1 MGRRVVAVAAVGVAT
16 LLMLGAGARAQTYP
30 PPTVSI
36 TVDPAQPVQG
46 QKVTVVLT
54 GCKPRTIALIGFDLV
69 LVGTPVVGSDG
80 VATTKVRVPRFA
92 RPGRHTVT
100 GACLGTNGRAVVVST
115 RITVRPAAGGATAP
129 VADDSTGTGGDGLA
143 ATVGGGTGGGTTG
156 GGSTGAAGAEAV
168 GGLPSLDGLAGPE
181 VPADADEIY
190 EAAAIAGTVDAAEPG
205 ATQAPS
211 GAEAT
216 NAATTDSGPGTMGT
230 LARVAFG
237 VAALGG
243 VPVALALS
251 RGRTPP
257 FFTGRF
263 AAQQ

>member
-1 MGRRVVAVAAVGVAT
+1 MGRRVVAVAAVGVAA

-36 TVDPAQPVQG
+36 TVDPAQPVPG

-54 GCKPRTIALIGFDLV
+54 GCKPGTIALIGFDLV

-80 VATTKVRVPRFA
+80 AATTEFRIPRFA

-115 RITVRPAAGGATAP
+115 RITVRPASDGAAAP

-143 ATVGGGTGGGTTG
+143 ATAGGGTSGGPTG
-156 GGSTGAAGAEAV
+156 GGPAGAEPV
-168 GGLPSLDGLAGPE
+168 GGLPSLDGLAGPD

-190 EAAAIAGTVDAAEPG
+190 EAAAIAGTLDAAEPG

-211 GAEAT
+211 GAEAA
-216 NAATTDSGPGTMGT
+216 NAAATDSGPGTMGT

-243 VPVALALS
+243 VPLALAFS
-251 RGRTPP
+251 RGRATP